1 MADTRFTALGMSGS
15 GKTCYLL
22 GMYYEMCV
30 GVRKF
35 TLVTT
40 NQAASKLE
48 DWMDQ
53 LDDETGMDRFPAGT
67 SLTEFSDYSFKL
79 SYCNE
84 PIMSFD
90 WADYGGGTIRAR
102 ENNPEAFK
110 KLDDSV
116 KNSTALYI
124 FIDGEL
130 LCSEDTETKIKKVL
144 RKCS

>member
-53 LDDETGMDRFPAGT
+53 LDTTGFHSSQHTA
-67 SLTEFSDYSFKL
+67 F
-79 SYCNE
+79 
-84 PIMSFD
+84 
-90 WADYGGGTIRAR
+90 TIA
-102 ENNPEAFK
+102 
-110 KLDDSV
+110 
-116 KNSTALYI
+116 
-124 FIDGEL
+124 
-130 LCSEDTETKIKKVL
+130 
-144 RKCS
+144 